1 MQVGTMTFEL
11 WDMRSRNAIGGFD
24 SEAAVLAAV
33 RQLIEDHGRSYAD
46 DLFLGCEDDEGN
58 SRPIAK
64 GQQLADPAL
73 TAAQRSTLP
82 A

>member
-1 MQVGTMTFEL
+1 MTFEL

-24 SEAAVLAAV
+24 SESAALAAV
-33 RQLIEDHGRSYAD
+33 RQLIADHGRTYVE
-46 DLFLGCEDDEGN
+46 DLFLGCEDAEVN

-64 GQQLADPAL
+64 GQQLADLAL
-73 TAAQRSTLP
+73 AAAQRSTVP